1 MGAFYFAAGRSSRG
15 RSLAAWGSRLAA
27 WGRDV
32 LTYATTTGVM
42 LAAATIAAVIASW
55 RIRRIAPLD
64 ALRAE

>member
-42 LAAATIAAVIASW
+42 LAAAVIASW